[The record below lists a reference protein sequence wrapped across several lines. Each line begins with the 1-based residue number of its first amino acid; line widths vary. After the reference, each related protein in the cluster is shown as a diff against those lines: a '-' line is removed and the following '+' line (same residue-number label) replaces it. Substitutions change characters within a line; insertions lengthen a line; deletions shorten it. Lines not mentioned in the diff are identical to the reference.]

1 MPKARG
7 VGLSEIE
14 IHRSEH
20 NERREKKRL
29 EEKAKEAEIKKASA
43 LEKLK
48 KNKNSNSNETDNS
61 NVEKADSTSKE
72 ADAKKWDG
80 FGECIDV
87 DTSIGVEFE
96 KMIVA
101 AACVWDEPITYE
113 LQVELLLT
121 LQRITEHFSA
131 ACLSIQQSRP
141 FDAVCIIVTGCLTA
155 LADAIMRKI
164 AIDEPSEAC
173 SHLMGKT
180 KDGRQLGHS
189 GFGISFGSFASQ
201 SETLEIHTPELAIA
215 RTAVLDYFQSPQQ
228 RRLEKIFHWEEHFSL
243 RPGRPLIKYLRNIA
257 HEIAL
262 PVQRP
267 HFWLMDDNPI
277 MSHLFKD
284 YPELKCYRDIAFW
297 WKYFLNPDVKTFPN
311 YVPIDAPREIARV
324 GRMDCQLNFNWSDQ
338 EEGFSVS
345 AFGKELRCHPD
356 PKQTNPL
363 TGKPIPPE
371 SLPTH
376 RFASTATP
384 SFYVPP
390 PAIQSEDDVI
400 YRPNL
405 PTFEDQG
412 GAVLNQRDSELLISY
427 MTVPYLRLPLIL
439 TFFASEDRIH
449 KLQSPELRLILD
461 SVLFEPGRYLRID
474 CCKVEPTMVPSTN
487 VDLLASPY
495 GMLLN
500 ELCKSP
506 DTVIRSVI
514 MLLKGALACDTGS
527 VVDEGSTTFNTSTM
541 IILYIARMGSRIDS
555 YLSFLV
561 DYNTNKHDS
570 VYWPIRDSEIT
581 PEILDSI
588 KTGLETV
595 RGILVDQYSSL
606 FEDYLKR
613 LDAEITKDPT
623 NEKLIDRNSRFSCD
637 LHSHKLLLYRNF
649 HATEYTPSIAKNL
662 LGSFVYLTTRHTWN
676 KSTLEGKRLQMPEN
690 QIYELLQVSR
700 RRITTYLSSCRQ
712 GVLDDVMQTVLQV
725 SSSLTGSFKASAAS
739 LDNQNR
745 WSRIQGARSCG
756 RWAVGSTRTT
766 IQNEPVKDTIKPAIA
781 RIPMPGKVVRQVS
794 YNKVVGEVEDN
805 GMLGVEIDVQ
815 LGQMTLRSKHLSAL
829 TSDVANHPDVNL
841 IFGDATI
848 QASLISTA
856 ENCEVYRLIG
866 LNCTI
871 EYWRSP
877 HKICPPIDDSWD
889 REYDPA
895 ELGETETWITSLFEP
910 IRKNFFSGPNP
921 PPMQFM
927 LPATQLSADAEV
939 AIILGLH
946 QKIGGPFKLIYLF
959 RRLRC
964 LHIYEVVSQGRE
976 WWWSLHLTTDY
987 RYTLREME
995 QQGDN
1000 RQSQFPD
1007 WWVKASGSP
1016 YPMGINDYLI
1026 NDIDGVSSHPSL
1038 SVLIHRDEQHKNNLS
1053 GGRETFVPSRLLFGV
1068 VPAALLSSYNFWSD
1082 ESVVPRDSRTDTAF
1096 QSSRNYKRLR
1106 GYPVQEDGEHII
1118 IVEFIYTG
1126 NWADGQNSSQS
1137 KRGEYVQ
1144 CTGLPGRTVTIIK
1157 RPLALVKA
1165 EFKARTQIAS
1175 RIESLKLMAAAAA
1188 AAAPKLTTAALK
1200 KKQEAKKRESAAV
1213 MKIDAE
1219 VESDIIESGTFLP
1232 GIIRRVNDTGTYD
1245 IEFLGEYK
1253 WLGLKKN
1260 IGKDLMAFILV

>member
-1 MPKARG
+1 M
-7 VGLSEIE
+7 
-14 IHRSEH
+14 
-20 NERREKKRL
+20 
-29 EEKAKEAEIKKASA
+29 EEKAKEAEIKKAAAS
-43 LEKLK
+43 EKLK
-48 KNKNSNSNETDNS
+48 KNKTNKNNEVAPSGETTDSGSTKKETDE
-61 NVEKADSTSKE
+61 EK
-72 ADAKKWDG
+72 WHG
-80 FGECIDV
+80 FGDYIDV
-87 DTSIGVEFE
+87 DASIGVEFE

-101 AACVWDEPITYE
+101 AACIWDEPITYE

-121 LQRITEHFSA
+121 LQRITEHFTA

-201 SETLEIHTPELAIA
+201 SDTLEIHNPELAIA

-228 RRLEKIFHWEEHFSL
+228 RRLEKIFTWEEHFFL

-262 PVQRP
+262 PVNRP
-267 HFWLMDDNPI
+267 HGWLMDENPI
-277 MSHLFKD
+277 MSDLFKN

-297 WKYFLNPDVKTFPN
+297 WKYFLNPDIKTFPN
-311 YVPIDAPREIARV
+311 YVPFEEPREIGRM
-324 GRMDCQLNFNWSDQ
+324 GRMDCQLNFNWSEQ
-338 EEGFSVS
+338 EEGFQVS

-363 TGKPIPPE
+363 TGKPIPLE

-390 PAIQSEDDVI
+390 PSIKTEDDVI

-461 SVLFEPGRYLRID
+461 SVLFEPGRYLRMD

-514 MLLKGALACDTGS
+514 VLLKGALACDTGS
-527 VVDEGSTTFNTSTM
+527 VVDEGSAKFNTSTM
-541 IILYIARMGSRIDS
+541 IILYIARMGARLDN

-570 VYWPIRDSEIT
+570 VYWPIRDSEIS
-581 PEILDSI
+581 PEVLDSI
-588 KTGLETV
+588 KNGLQTV
-595 RGILVDQYSSL
+595 RGILVDQYASL

-623 NEKLIDRNSRFSCD
+623 NEKLIDRNSRLSCD

-649 HATEYTPSIAKNL
+649 HVIDYTPTVAKNV

-676 KSTLEGKRLQMPEN
+676 KSTAEGKRLQMPET

-700 RRITTYLSSCRQ
+700 RRMTTYLSSCRQ
-712 GVLDDVMQTVLQV
+712 GTLDDIMQTVLQV
-725 SSSLTGSFKASAAS
+725 SSSLTGSFKASAAL

-766 IQNEPVKDTIKPAIA
+766 IQDEKVKDTVPGPAIA
-781 RIPMPGKVVRQVS
+781 RIPMPGKLVRQVS
-794 YNKVVGEVEDN
+794 YNKTVGEVEDN

-871 EYWRSP
+871 EYWRVP

-895 ELGETETWITSLFEP
+895 ELGETETWIVSLFEP
-910 IRKNFFSGPNP
+910 IRKNFFNGPNP

-927 LPATQLSADAEV
+927 LPAKQLSADAEV

-964 LHIYEVVSQGRE
+964 MHIYEVVSQGRE

-987 RYTLREME
+987 RFTLREME
-995 QQGDN
+995 QNGDQ
-1000 RQSQFPD
+1000 RQNQFPD
-1007 WWVKASGSP
+1007 WWVKASGAP
-1016 YPMGINDYLI
+1016 YPMGLNDYLI
-1026 NDIDGVSSHPSL
+1026 NDIDGTSTHPSL

-1068 VPAALLSSYNFWSD
+1068 VPAALLNSYNFWSD
-1082 ESVVPRDSRTDTAF
+1082 ESVVPKGSRTEEIF
-1096 QSSRNYKRLR
+1096 QSCRNYKRLR
-1106 GYPVQEDGEHII
+1106 GYPVEEDGEYII

-1126 NWADGQNSSQS
+1126 NWTDIAGKGSQS
-1137 KRGEYVQ
+1137 KRGEFVQ
-1144 CTGLPGRTVTIIK
+1144 CTGLPGRTVTIIT
-1157 RPLALVKA
+1157 RPLALAKA
-1165 EFKARTQIAS
+1165 EFKARSQIAS
-1175 RIESLKLMAAAAA
+1175 RIESLKLMTAP
-1188 AAAPKLTTAALK
+1188 PKLSAKLLK
-1200 KKQEAKKRESAAV
+1200 EKQEAAKKLDSKAV
-1213 MKIDAE
+1213 MQIDDE
-1219 VESDIIESGTFLP
+1219 VESDMLESGVFIP
-1232 GIIRRVNDTGTYD
+1232 GVVRRVNDDGTYD
-1245 IEFLGEYK
+1245 IELVGDYK
-1253 WLGLKKN
+1253 WLGLKRN
-1260 IGKDLMAFILV
+1260 IG